1 MTWPTLG
8 GRGVKQPS
16 RRSFAPTESARTVR
30 KLILF
35 SVVCYGAATVFLN
48 MKFQVN
54 SFSPQVFVRKLLQVA
69 FFAIAFV
76 SLLPSVVAQSESAKP
91 ASTPDSKAAVPESK
105 AASDNKTAEA
115 TKDAKLP
122 FTLTVTNDQI
132 IGVSLKAKDINLK
145 AIASELSKQL
155 KIPILLTPIVEKHMV
170 TVNFSDL
177 VIEPAMQM
185 LAPQVF
191 IDYEIDTTPGKQPR
205 PVAVYLQGYNERPPA
220 DNAVVKSASDVMV
233 IEGDTEDDGTR
244 KEEEEED
251 LKITFEKGQLSVKSK
266 KQPLVVVLYGIANQ
280 LGIPLE
286 VKNEVMD
293 LVTVNIN
300 KSSVESALQELGP
313 HIRLYLRADLLVGDR
328 RPLRLVLVGPDKK
341 S

>member
-1 MTWPTLG
+1 
-8 GRGVKQPS
+8 
-16 RRSFAPTESARTVR
+16 
-30 KLILF
+30 
-35 SVVCYGAATVFLN
+35 
-48 MKFQVN
+48 MKFKITN
-54 SFSPQVFVRKLLQVA
+54 SSSLLQRLLRLA
-69 FFAIAFV
+69 LFATISV
-76 SLLPSVVAQSESAKP
+76 SGAQAVVGQTVDPKPPAAPEKATEQPAKDP
-91 ASTPDSKAAVPESK
+91 
-105 AASDNKTAEA
+105 
-115 TKDAKLP
+115 KLP
-122 FTLTVTNDQI
+122 FTLSVTNDQI
-132 IGVSLKAKDINLK
+132 IGISLKAKDISLK
-145 AIASELSKQL
+145 AIAAELSKKL

-170 TVNFSDL
+170 TVNFTDL

-220 DNAVVKSASDVMV
+220 DNAVVKSVSDVMV
-233 IEGDTEDDGTR
+233 IEGDTEDDGKP
-244 KEEEEED
+244 KEDAEED

-280 LGIPLE
+280 IGIPLE

-300 KSSVESALQELGP
+300 KSSVEAALQELGP
-313 HIRLYLRADLLVGDR
+313 NIRLYLRADLMVGDR
-328 RPLRLVLVGPDKK
+328 RPLRMVLVGPDKK

>member
-1 MTWPTLG
+1 MRLQFTLSNSP
-8 GRGVKQPS
+8 K
-16 RRSFAPTESARTVR
+16 
-30 KLILF
+30 F
-35 SVVCYGAATVFLN
+35 SVVAVRRLLQLTLAATVFVGGL
-48 MKFQVN
+48 
-54 SFSPQVFVRKLLQVA
+54 STAL
-69 FFAIAFV
+69 
-76 SLLPSVVAQSESAKP
+76 AQTAGAKP
-91 ASTPDSKAAVPESK
+91 APPP
-105 AASDNKTAEA
+105 DNKAEQPA
-115 TKDAKLP
+115 KDPKLP
-122 FTLTVTNDQI
+122 FTLRVTNDQI
-132 IGVSLKAKDINLK
+132 IGISLKAKDISLK
-145 AIASELSKQL
+145 AIAAELSKQL
-155 KIPILLTPIVEKHMV
+155 KIPVLLTPIVEKHMV
-170 TVNFSDL
+170 TVNFADL

-220 DNAVVKSASDVMV
+220 DNAVVKSVSDVMV
-233 IEGDTEDDGTR
+233 IEGDTEDDGTK

-280 LGIPLE
+280 IGIPLE

-313 HIRLYLRADLLVGDR
+313 HIRLYLRADLMVGDR
-328 RPLRLVLVGPDKK
+328 RPLRMVLVGPDKK

>member
-1 MTWPTLG
+1 
-8 GRGVKQPS
+8 
-16 RRSFAPTESARTVR
+16 
-30 KLILF
+30 
-35 SVVCYGAATVFLN
+35 
-48 MKFQVN
+48 MKFQLN
-54 SFSPQVFVRKLLQVA
+54 SYSPQFVVRRLLQVA

-76 SLLPSVVAQSESAKP
+76 SLLPSVFAQSGSAKP
-91 ASTPDSKAAVPESK
+91 VSTPDSKAAVPENK
-105 AASDNKTAEA
+105 VAAPDNKTAEA
-115 TKDAKLP
+115 AKDPRLP

-132 IGVSLKAKDINLK
+132 IGVSLKAKDISLK
-145 AIASELSKQL
+145 AIAAELAKRL
-155 KIPILLTPIVEKHMV
+155 KIPVMVTPIAEKHMV

-220 DNAVVKSASDVMV
+220 LNAVVKGNSDVMV
-233 IEGDTEDDGTR
+233 IEGDTEEGLDS
-244 KEEEEED
+244 KKEEEED

-266 KQPLVVVLYGIANQ
+266 KQPLIVVLYGIANQ

-286 VKNEVMD
+286 VKTEVED
-293 LVTVNIN
+293 LVTVNII
-300 KSSVESALQELGP
+300 KSSLESALQELGP
-313 HIRLYLRADLLVGDR
+313 NIKLYVRADLMIGER
-328 RPLRLVLVGPDKK
+328 QPLRMVLVGPDKK

>member
-1 MTWPTLG
+1 MKFEFTI
-8 GRGVKQPS
+8 S
-16 RRSFAPTESARTVR
+16 RRPQSSVLAVR
-30 KLILF
+30 
-35 SVVCYGAATVFLN
+35 
-48 MKFQVN
+48 
-54 SFSPQVFVRKLLQVA
+54 RLLQLA
-69 FFAIAFV
+69 LFATI
-76 SLLPSVVAQSESAKP
+76 SLSGFGAIVAQTLDQKLPVPADTAKEQP
-91 ASTPDSKAAVPESK
+91 A
-105 AASDNKTAEA
+105 
-115 TKDAKLP
+115 KDPKLP
-122 FTLTVTNDQI
+122 FTLRITNDQI
-132 IGVSLKAKDINLK
+132 IGISLKAKDVNLK
-145 AIASELSKQL
+145 AIAAELSKQL
-155 KIPILLTPIVEKHMV
+155 KVPILLTPIVEKHLV

-185 LAPQVF
+185 LAPQVY

-220 DNAVVKSASDVMV
+220 DNAVVKSVSDVMV
-233 IEGDTEDDGTR
+233 IEGDTEEGLDS
-244 KEEEEED
+244 KKEEEED

-286 VKNEVMD
+286 VKNEVAD

-313 HIRLYLRADLLVGDR
+313 NIRLYLRADLLVGDR